1 MVGQPGG
8 LGRLL
13 DSVLAWSDRSCQVA
27 KVVSDLEADNHVGV
41 ILLLGDHPD
50 EESDLVGFPEG
61 DHAGRW
67 GREEEGRATVG
78 SGRGVKVG
86 FGYSDG
92 LTLDHPGSPGVQPA
106 HRTQPQHLCQPAAA
120 PWWEQ

>member
-8 LGRLL
+8 LGHLFGSLL
-13 DSVLAWSDRSCQVA
+13 ARSDWSRQVA
-27 KVVSDLEADNHVGV
+27 KVVSDLEGDNHVGV

-50 EESDLVGFPEG
+50 EEADLVGFPEG

-67 GREEEGRATVG
+67 RESDSRVRSGCQGRIWLRRREH
-78 SGRGVKVG
+78 
-86 FGYSDG
+86 G